1 MTPRRRKS
9 TIPAPTPCCAVFPI
23 DFSTFGLP
31 EYAWVAVSASSLEFF
46 SKEYGHFRWA
56 IKSDQGENMKE
67 QPRGPFRSKV
77 IPRTLAA
84 AALTTVVSLGI
95 STTPATGA
103 TPGYVSSQSSS
114 VAPGGT
120 LSVAIHPTMYGATGD
135 LAYYCG
141 ILQSGDTSNPSSSG
155 WSSVLV
161 LAGSAPVPIF
171 IGATYV
177 SGSSSSDLL
186 FGGSGVGN
194 FAPYDTLSQPLAAD
208 FTIPSDVPP
217 GDYTAVVGC
226 ISPVFRAVA
235 IDADDFGQNSFPLT
249 VTGADAPGGPS
260 DNLPNTG
267 FSPLITAG
275 VGLGAALVILVGAG
289 LTWAKRRGSRHS

>member
-1 MTPRRRKS
+1 
-9 TIPAPTPCCAVFPI
+9 
-23 DFSTFGLP
+23 
-31 EYAWVAVSASSLEFF
+31 
-46 SKEYGHFRWA
+46 
-56 IKSDQGENMKE
+56 MKE

-84 AALTTVVSLGI
+84 AALTAVVSLGI

-103 TPGYVSSQSSS
+103 SPGYVSSQSSS

-141 ILQSGDTSNPSSSG
+141 ILQSGDTSNSNSSG

-161 LAGSAPVPIF
+161 LMGSAPQPIF

-177 SGSSSSDLL
+177 SGSSSNDLL

-194 FAPYDTLSQPLAAD
+194 FAPYDTLSQPLAVD
-208 FTIPSDVPP
+208 FTIPTDVTP
-217 GDYTAVVGC
+217 GNYTATVGC
-226 ISPVFRAVA
+226 VSPAFRAVA
-235 IDADDFGQNSFPLT
+235 VDSDDFGQNSFALT
-249 VTGADAPGGPS
+249 VTGADAPSAPS
-260 DNLPNTG
+260 DSLPNTG
-267 FSPLITAG
+267 FSPLMTAG
-275 VGLGAALVILVGAG
+275 VGLSAVLVILVGVG
-289 LTWAKRRGSRHS
+289 LTWAKRRGTRHS